1 MTATIT
7 CSMFSD
13 PLHMDSIAS
22 NNFVWQSTGLYLKI
36 KHVCS
41 LLKILLLLNWIYLLY
56 LIILLLCLFTF
67 IYRYIFIT
75 ILNISWHADCYIHV
89 HTLLCTFIVTMQQYI
104 QLLTSG
110 CHAYVQV
117 FYSQKQA
124 GIQWWW
130 RRENHW
136 EASSQRCSGSVEHL

>member
-1 MTATIT
+1 MAIIT
-7 CSMFSD
+7 CSMFSV
-13 PLHMDSIAS
+13 PLHRDSIAS

-36 KHVCS
+36 KPVCS

-56 LIILLLCLFTF
+56 LLFYFYVYFTF
-67 IYRYIFIT
+67 IYISTIINIF
-75 ILNISWHADCYIHV
+75 WHADCYIHV